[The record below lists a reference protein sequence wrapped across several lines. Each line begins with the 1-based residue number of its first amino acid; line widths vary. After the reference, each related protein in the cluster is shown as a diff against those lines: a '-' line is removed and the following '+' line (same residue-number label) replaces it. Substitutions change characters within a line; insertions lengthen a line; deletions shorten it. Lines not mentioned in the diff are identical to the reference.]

1 VVKLQTTSGINLN
14 LLLSGYQTWEF
25 SDLDP
30 NTGVRTINIPA
41 SGSHYNPI
49 NLLGLAKVCVRP
61 GGNGTGKLDC
71 DGGEPDYHSN
81 AEQDHDTSQAPGPN
95 GGLPI
100 DPECDD
106 VFVNPGGLV
115 SQAQPSTQ
123 FPPAC
128 ISPIQVTLSGT
139 YAAGG
144 MTLTESLL
152 LRILTNVNDPCP
164 ADSDPFD
171 PNAGDLS
178 LTGLVTTGNVAATVY
193 DAVNSS
199 GTALTQT
206 NLSTSATNVPFGCTN
221 IENGVLNTGRL
232 GFALPF
238 AELVLPGFPTM
249 DAVGTVHIACQ

>member
-81 AEQDHDTSQAPGPN
+81 AEQDHDTSQPPGPN